1 MNRRKFKNV
10 NNEIGKLLTD
20 EARELFDDST
30 DNVLYQKYNGQ
41 YRLVGYHENDY
52 MVKNTTLENIAE
64 ILEQDYLDYVEFL
77 KKEGYIEYNN
87 EED

>member
-1 MNRRKFKNV
+1 MNTRKFKNA

-20 EARELFDDST
+20 EAEKYFDDS
-30 DNVLYQKYNGQ
+30 DYNVLYQKYNDQ

-52 MVKNTTLENIAE
+52 MVKDVPVERIIE
-64 ILEQDYLDYVEFL
+64 ILEQDYLDY
-77 KKEGYIEYNN
+77 IEYQES